1 VNEPREHRAGFVA
14 LGGRTNV
21 GKSTLLNRL
30 VGHKVAIVTPR
41 PQTTRRRVLGIRSDP
56 DAQFIFIDTPGIHE
70 SARALNRQMVAV
82 ARRALA
88 EGEIV
93 VGVIEAGRRL
103 DPADRAMLEELAA
116 LKVPLIVAI
125 NKIDLI
131 KREQML
137 PLIDEIG
144 RAFPGVEIVPVSALT
159 GENSDELLGAIRR
172 MLPMGPPLMPEDEY
186 TDQTERALAE
196 EVIREKIFLKMRE
209 EVPFSTAVKVEN
221 FTEDPA
227 RNLKRIS
234 AVIIV
239 ERESHK
245 GMLIGAGGRMLKEIG
260 TNARLE
266 LERMLGA
273 KVFLELLVK
282 VDRNWTR
289 DSRKAAEYAL

>member
-1 VNEPREHRAGFVA
+1 MNEPREHRAGFVA
-14 LGGRTNV
+14 LGGRSNV

-41 PQTTRRRVLGIRSDP
+41 PQTTRRRVLGIRNDP
-56 DAQFIFIDTPGIHE
+56 DAQFLFIDTPGIHE
-70 SARALNRQMVAV
+70 SNRALNRQMVAT

-88 EGEIV
+88 EGEV
-93 VGVIEAGRRL
+93 TVGVIEAGRRL
-103 DPADRAMLEELAA
+103 DIADRAMLEELAA
-116 LKVPLIVAI
+116 LKAPLIVVI

-131 KREQML
+131 KREQLL

-144 RAFPGVEIVPVSALT
+144 RALPNAEIVPVSALT
-159 GENSDELLGAIRR
+159 GENTDELLATIRR
-172 MLPMGPPLMPEDEY
+172 RLPIGPSLMPEDEY

-209 EVPFSTAVKVEN
+209 EIPFSTAVRVEN
-221 FTEDPA
+221 FTEEPA

-239 ERESHK
+239 ERDSHK

-282 VDRNWTR
+282 VDENWTR